1 LIDAGIIKKN
11 KGSPEE
17 EDAVFEIRYM
27 DEDHLDEMMALQE
40 LIIESLADKE
50 IFRTHSIDYFKDLF
64 QVEKAAIGAF
74 TEEGLI
80 ACSILQFPEEI
91 EDNFGADVNLPTDD
105 LCRVVHLAKV
115 AVHPAFRGNSL
126 QKKLQGIHLDVAR
139 EMGCYHACC
148 MVSPKNRHSLQN
160 MFSHGF
166 IIKALKLKFGSRLRY
181 ILHKNLLHPNMSVP
195 DEIQILSSNIAG
207 QICLLN
213 QGFLGFRLEL
223 LKDDFEI
230 SYGRVQ
236 ALRSLPEFQ
245 YSNHCMS
252 SGRRSFVTLATR

>member
-1 LIDAGIIKKN
+1 
-11 KGSPEE
+11 
-17 EDAVFEIRYM
+17 
-27 DEDHLDEMMALQE
+27 MMSLQE
-40 LIIESLADKE
+40 VIIQNLEDKE

-91 EDNFGADVNLPTDD
+91 EDNYGADVNLPIDD
-105 LCRVVHLAKV
+105 LSRVVHLAKV

-126 QKKLQGIHLDVAR
+126 QRKLQGIHLEVAR

-160 MFSHGF
+160 VFSHGF

-181 ILHKNLLHPNMSVP
+181 ILHKNLLRPNISVP
-195 DEIQILSSNIAG
+195 DEIHILSSVNG
-207 QICLLN
+207 NLKFLN
-213 QGFLGFRLEL
+213 SGKIKFPTCKFLTS
-223 LKDDFEI
+223 K
-230 SYGRVQ
+230 
-236 ALRSLPEFQ
+236 LRSCVDANREEVPHVERFI
-245 YSNHCMS
+245 
-252 SGRRSFVTLATR
+252 RRRFKHQRDCSANRSRP